1 MVSYAKDS
9 EGACLTMITGALMC
23 HFQLKT
29 IVSYFPKKKK
39 ENQEKRK
46 CASQLTVLNT
56 TYEATT
62 ESNWYI
68 LLSYSW

>member
-29 IVSYFPKKKK
+29 IVSYFPEKKKK
-39 ENQEKRK
+39 TKRK
-46 CASQLTVLNT
+46 ENVLHN
-56 TYEATT
+56 
-62 ESNWYI
+62 
-68 LLSYSW
+68 